1 MSPDELIK
9 DLFSEKKLKTTPQRL
24 AVYKALELLCHACAE
39 EVIVQVHKTFPTV
52 TVGTVYN
59 VLECLAAN
67 KVISKVP
74 TGDNRMYFDINPGEH
89 HHLYS
94 EKNHRIEDFE
104 DAALSELIRD
114 YMRSKKIKG
123 FELREIR
130 VQLVG
135 DFI

>member
-1 MSPDELIK
+1 MDK
-9 DLFSEKKLKTTPQRL
+9 NLKITSQRI
-24 AVYKALELLCHACAE
+24 AVYRALEALCHACAE
-39 EVIVQVHKTFPTV
+39 EVIAQVHKTFPTV
-52 TVGTVYN
+52 TVGTIYN

-67 KVISKVP
+67 KIISKVL
-74 TGDNRMYFDINPGEH
+74 TGGNRMYFDINPNEH

-130 VQLVG
+130 VQLIG
-135 DFI
+135 DFN